1 MSPAASQ
8 ASALGNRQG
17 SRYAMR
23 NDALTP
29 RERRFAE
36 THHRLIAAFLA
47 RKRLPVGD
55 FYGVA
60 ALGYLDAVRR
70 YLRKTGLRKYA
81 FSTIANQAMC
91 RSVSH
96 ERRKQLTEK
105 RWADTVSMETG
116 GPNGLPLDLS
126 ACGHEGRQLEE
137 LLVLYS
143 MTQRLSVR
151 QYQMVRLR
159 LAGYSIREIAAMEQ
173 ISEKKVRNLLCKVR
187 RILREGIKPPAA
199 KCRNARTDGVV
210 RRKERRLS
218 HET

>member
-1 MSPAASQ
+1 
-8 ASALGNRQG
+8 
-17 SRYAMR
+17 MR

-126 ACGHEGRQLEE
+126 ACGHEGRQL
-137 LLVLYS
+137 VYS

-159 LAGYSIREIAAMEQ
+159 LAGYSIREIVAMEQ

-199 KCRNARTDGVV
+199 KCRNARTGGSVQ
-210 RRKERRLS
+210 RKERRLS

>member
-126 ACGHEGRQLEE
+126 ACGHEGRQL
-137 LLVLYS
+137 VYS

-159 LAGYSIREIAAMEQ
+159 LAGYSIREIVAMEQ

-199 KCRNARTDGVV
+199 KCRNARTGGSVQ
-210 RRKERRLS
+210 RKERRLS

>member
-199 KCRNARTDGVV
+199 KCRNARTGGSVQ
-210 RRKERRLS
+210 RKERRLS

>member
-1 MSPAASQ
+1 MTAGREQLLTDQPE
-8 ASALGNRQG
+8 SALHPEALSPEQRQFAAAQH
-17 SRYAMR
+17 SLIFAY
-23 NDALTP
+23 LK
-29 RERRFAE
+29 ERQLY
-36 THHRLIAAFLA
+36 HGDYYDIAAF
-47 RKRLPVGD
+47 
-55 FYGVA
+55 
-60 ALGYLDAVRR
+60 GYLRAVKR
-70 YLRKTGLRKYA
+70 YLTEPGLRKYA

-126 ACGHEGRQLEE
+126 ACGHESRQLEE
-137 LLVLYS
+137 LLALYS
-143 MTQRLSVR
+143 MTQRLSAR

-187 RILREGIKPPAA
+187 RILREGIKPSAA
-199 KCRNARTDGVV
+199 KRRNARTDGVV